1 MGLWNTLFGDNTGEI
16 TAATFSELVEQ
27 SDPFKLPTVVAA
39 RQLIADTVSGFQ
51 MKAYAADGTELPTSG
66 ICSRPDPG
74 EPSSDTFE
82 KLTNSLTRHGRA
94 WLRVTAVGS
103 NNYPIACEIVAD
115 GRVSA
120 QLNSTGSRITSVEI
134 DWVAQDLRL
143 VRCIPF
149 ILEAEHPLGKSPL
162 KEITEALTQLSQA
175 LQFSATYYSTTAATP
190 PYAIVSPTRLQ
201 QDKAQELL
209 TAWTEA
215 RDKSRPAVISG
226 NLELKTFQAQ
236 SAADALVLDA
246 INNLDATIT
255 RVLLLPPSLLNT
267 LSQSSLT
274 YSTTVEAV
282 RQWLTLGLNPAYLQ
296 RIESV
301 WTEML
306 PRGQYAR
313 FDTTDL
319 TRMSPREQLDYDIA
333 AINSGIHTVDEVR
346 IKRGLEPYGTDTPA
360 ALDV

>member
-1 MGLWNTLFGDNTGEI
+1 M
-16 TAATFSELVEQ
+16 
-27 SDPFKLPTVVAA
+27 
-39 RQLIADTVSGFQ
+39 
-51 MKAYAADGTELPTSG
+51 
-66 ICSRPDPG
+66 
-74 EPSSDTFE
+74 
-82 KLTNSLTRHGRA
+82 
-94 WLRVTAVGS
+94 
-103 NNYPIACEIVAD
+103 
-115 GRVSA
+115 
-120 QLNSTGSRITSVEI
+120 
-134 DWVAQDLRL
+134 
-143 VRCIPF
+143 
-149 ILEAEHPLGKSPL
+149 
-162 KEITEALTQLSQA
+162 
-175 LQFSATYYSTTAATP
+175 
-190 PYAIVSPTRLQ
+190 SPTRLQ

-301 WTEML
+301 WSEML

-313 FDTTDL
+313 FDTSVL

-333 AINSGIHTVDEVR
+333 AINAGINTVDEIR
-346 IKRGLEPYGTDTPA
+346 ISRGLEPYGTDTPA
-360 ALDV
+360 AIDV